1 MGITTHI
8 FDILNF
14 FKRFVRAVIATL
26 TKLKNNIS
34 EDQKG
39 LIIIIIFIGWIGI
52 SNYSEKHL
60 AASSSPSP
68 SSSE

>member
-1 MGITTHI
+1 MGITTQI
-8 FDILNF
+8 FEILNF
-14 FKRFVRAVIATL
+14 FKRLVRAVLATL

-52 SNYSEKHL
+52 SNYSENEKNV
-60 AASSSPSP
+60 ASSS
-68 SSSE
+68 E

>member
-1 MGITTHI
+1 MGFTTQI
-8 FDILNF
+8 FEVLNF
-14 FKRFVRAVIATL
+14 FKRLVRTVLATL

-52 SNYSEKHL
+52 SNYNEKHL
-60 AASSSPSP
+60 LTSSS
-68 SSSE
+68 SSS

>member
-1 MGITTHI
+1 MGITTQI

-14 FKRFVRAVIATL
+14 FKRFVRAVVATL
-26 TKLKNNIS
+26 TKLKNNIT

-39 LIIIIIFIGWIGI
+39 LFIIIIFIGWIGI
-52 SNYSEKHL
+52 SNYSEKL

>member
-8 FDILNF
+8 FEVLNF
-14 FKRFVRAVIATL
+14 FKRLVRAVLATL
-26 TKLKNNIS
+26 TKLKNNIT

-52 SNYSEKHL
+52 SNYSERHL
-60 AASSSPSP
+60 LTS

>member
-14 FKRFVRAVIATL
+14 FKRFVRAVVATL
-26 TKLKNNIS
+26 TKLKNNIT

-39 LIIIIIFIGWIGI
+39 VFIIIIFIGWIGI
-52 SNYSEKHL
+52 SNYSEKL

>member
-1 MGITTHI
+1 MVFTTTQI
-8 FDILNF
+8 FEILNF
-14 FKRFVRAVIATL
+14 FKRNVRALLATL
-26 TKLKNNIS
+26 TKLKNNIT

-39 LIIIIIFIGWIGI
+39 LFIIIIFIGWIGI

-60 AASSSPSP
+60 LTSS

>member
-14 FKRFVRAVIATL
+14 FKRFVRALLATL

-52 SNYSEKHL
+52 SNYGEKHI
-60 AASSSPSP
+60 ASSS
-68 SSSE
+68 E

>member
-1 MGITTHI
+1 MGITTQI
-8 FDILNF
+8 FEVLNF
-14 FKRFVRAVIATL
+14 FKRLVRAVLATL

-52 SNYSEKHL
+52 SNYSEKEKQVV
-60 AASSSPSP
+60 SS

>member
-1 MGITTHI
+1 MGFTTQI
-8 FDILNF
+8 FEILNF
-14 FKRFVRAVIATL
+14 FKRFVRSLLAIL

-52 SNYSEKHL
+52 SNYSEKEKNVAL
-60 AASSSPSP
+60 
-68 SSSE
+68 SSE

>member
-1 MGITTHI
+1 MGFTTHI

-14 FKRFVRAVIATL
+14 FKTIVRAVLATL
-26 TKLKNNIS
+26 TKLKNNIT

-39 LIIIIIFIGWIGI
+39 LFIIIIFIGWIGI
-52 SNYSEKHL
+52 SNYSEKEKQVV
-60 AASSSPSP
+60 SS